1 MVPLIL
7 GALKFECN
15 LVFFLTTSFLA
26 SLKKRCEHTLLGVG
40 AEFIDF
46 LLHLSAYLGNLI
58 DFLLHI
64 SADGRE
70 EAAQRLCKRSRNAVI
85 QQSQSLN
92 Q

>member
-15 LVFFLTTSFLA
+15 HVFFLATSFLA

-58 DFLLHI
+58 DADN
-64 SADGRE
+64 ADGQE
-70 EAAQRLCKRSRNAVI
+70 EAAQRLCKRSHNAVI
-85 QQSQSLN
+85 QQ
-92 Q
+92 